1 MEYTDAGNKNKMK
14 ILIIETRT
22 KLPALSEEME
32 QKLPLSVEGSGGMTL
47 NVCAIAGTQA
57 EALQFLAP
65 V

>member
-1 MEYTDAGNKNKMK
+1 MEYTNASNKNTMK
-14 ILIIETRT
+14 ILIMIARP